1 MTEKTSNFFTLL
13 VVAAGHG
20 SRFGRDIPKQYQPVL
35 GIPLLRHTL
44 LAFLACP
51 SLSQIQVII
60 SEQDEDLYRHA
71 TSGLAKLLPPIFGGD
86 TRQQS
91 VANGLKSLSLV
102 HDDIVLIHD
111 AARPC
116 ISLVDMDALLHALQ
130 TSRAATLCTPVNETL
145 RKNNAAIL
153 GDVIDRS
160 DVVGIQTPQAFR
172 YGDIAQAHTK
182 MVNENYTDDSSLATA
197 AGIDVKPVIGS
208 RCNIKVTFQEDMAMI
223 EKLLTPLMLIP
234 RTAMG
239 FDVHAFGD
247 AAPAIRIGGIDIP
260 HTHKLAGHSDA
271 DVALHAITD
280 AIYGLMADG
289 DIGSHFP
296 PSNNDLKNMD
306 SAIFLKSASDSLIAA
321 KGIITLID
329 ITIICESPKI
339 GPHRD
344 AIRARIAGICG
355 IDKGKVSVKATTTE
369 QLGFTGRREG
379 IAAQAIVTGLF
390 PC

>member
-20 SRFGRDIPKQYQPVL
+20 SRLGGDMPKQYQNVH
-35 GIPLLRHTL
+35 GTPLLRHTL
-44 LAFLACP
+44 LAFLEHP
-51 SLSQIQVII
+51 SLINIQVII
-60 SEQDEDLYRHA
+60 AEGQEDLYKQA
-71 TSGLAKLLPPIFGGD
+71 TEGLPKLLSPVLGGD

-91 VANGLKSLSLV
+91 VANGLKSLSLTKE
-102 HDDIVLIHD
+102 DIVFIHD

-116 ISLVDMDALLHALQ
+116 VSHDEINSLLGTLEN
-130 TSRAATLCTPVNETL
+130 SRAATLCTPANETL
-145 RKNNAAIL
+145 RKNNGDVL
-153 GDVIDRS
+153 GDIVDRNHI
-160 DVVGIQTPQAFR
+160 VHIQTPQAFH
-172 YGDIAQAHTK
+172 YGDILQAHIK
-182 MVNENYTDDSSLATA
+182 FADAQHTDDSSLATA
-197 AGIDVKPVIGS
+197 AGIDVAVVNGS
-208 RCNIKVTFQEDMAMI
+208 RSNIKLTYQEDMAMLD
-223 EKLLTPLMLIP
+223 KLLAPPMLIP

-239 FDVHAFGD
+239 FDVHAFGE
-247 AAPAIRIGGIDIP
+247 AAPVIRIGGIDIP

-280 AIYGLMADG
+280 AVYGLMADG

-296 PSNNDLKNMD
+296 PSNNDFKNMD
-306 SAIFLKSASDSLIAA
+306 SAIFLKSAIDSLITA

-329 ITIICESPKI
+329 VTIICEAPKI
-339 GPHRD
+339 GPHRE
-344 AIRARIAGICG
+344 AIRTRIADICG